1 MKRTVDII
9 LATFFIMLTVI
20 PCIIICL
27 AIYISSHG
35 PVIYWSQR
43 IGKYNKVF
51 LMPKFRTMHHH
62 TPEIATH
69 LLIDPDKYLTALG
82 RFLRKTSLDELPQL
96 WSVLHGSM
104 AIVGPRPSLVS
115 QNDLIDLRTLAGVH
129 RLTPGITGWAQVH
142 GRDNLSVTQKV
153 KLDIEYMNKISFFT
167 DIKIIGLTILKIV
180 KQDDVTH

>member
-1 MKRTVDII
+1 MFTIAITIRLTSKGQI
-9 LATFFIMLTVI
+9 L
-20 PCIIICL
+20 
-27 AIYISSHG
+27 
-35 PVIYWSQR
+35 YWSDRVGKNNR
-43 IGKYNKVF
+43 IF
-51 LMPKFRTMHHH
+51 EMPKFRTMHHH